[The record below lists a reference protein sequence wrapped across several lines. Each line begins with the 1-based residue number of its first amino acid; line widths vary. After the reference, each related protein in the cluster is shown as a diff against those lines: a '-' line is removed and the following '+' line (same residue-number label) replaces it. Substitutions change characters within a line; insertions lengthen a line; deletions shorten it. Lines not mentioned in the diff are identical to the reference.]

1 MNNGKIYISEFNS
14 EEKLRTEDAF
24 TLPEISLF
32 SKTSKALVRGMDA
45 LVITMLDPGDILVT
59 AELLPQE
66 YLDYWCENITE
77 VKCLSPSGDMDSIY
91 SRLIHDS
98 SMTDILKDREII
110 NYALVPDYYEM
121 CSILGIDSTEPPLS
135 VIKELNS
142 KVYSNKLKYELDLPA
157 KGIRLKSIDEY
168 EEKVGKMLE
177 DEGRILI
184 KDAMGVS
191 GKGMLLIDSQGMAD
205 RLAVH
210 FTKQAEKGRTKFD
223 FILEPYLNRVMDFSC
238 IFTIDTEGKINI
250 DGFQKNESKGFAYH
264 GTGPLTANEYE
275 MIMAS
280 GYRDTVI
287 KIAEAMADKG
297 YHGYACI
304 DSMIAEGDIVIPLLE
319 INPRM
324 SLSRFNLK
332 VSERIGRACRLGYI
346 EGKLGDGVSVE
357 QVLNELEDKGLLY
370 TSCRG
375 SGVIPLAPGIWND
388 SDLIGKRIR
397 IYYIIV
403 YNTEDEYEEILA
415 AWFAY
420 CSGSICA
427 GNIN

>member
-1 MNNGKIYISEFNS
+1 MNNGKIYISELNS

-32 SKTSKALVRGMDA
+32 SKTSRALVRGMDA

-142 KVYSNKLKYELDLPA
+142 KVYSN
-157 KGIRLKSIDEY
+157 
-168 EEKVGKMLE
+168 
-177 DEGRILI
+177 ILI